1 MPSASSAIIGIDASR
16 AVSAAPTG
24 TEAYSAQLIRAL
36 APRLAPTHTLRL
48 YYREMPPLA
57 LDTRG
62 SGPQS
67 AGSEAAVETR
77 VIPFPRL
84 WTHLRLSW
92 EMVRH
97 PPDLLFVPA
106 HVLPVLRPRRTL
118 VTVHDLGFRRF
129 PKAHPASQRRYL
141 EMSTRWN
148 VRVATHILADSEA
161 TRDAIIEAYDVP
173 AQKLTVVYPGYEPDL
188 KPVRNRD
195 RIERVRRRYNIPG
208 DYVLF
213 IGRIQ
218 PRKNLTRLIEA
229 FSRVLADHPNLTLV
243 LAGPT
248 GWLGDPIQARAT
260 ALGVADKVIFPGYVA
275 TEDKAALISGARLF
289 AYPSLYEGFGFPVL
303 EAQACGTPLLT
314 STTSSLPEV
323 AGEGGLLVDPVN
335 IGAIAGGLRRLL
347 DDQARGGRLSKRL
360 VTQGFENLARFSW
373 DIAARQVQAVV
384 TDLLEH

>member
-1 MPSASSAIIGIDASR
+1 MPPISSSIVGIDASR

-24 TEAYSAQLIRAL
+24 IEAYSAQLIRAL
-36 APRLAPTHTLRL
+36 APRLASTHTLRL
-48 YYREMPPLA
+48 YYRETPPFP

-62 SGPQS
+62 PGPQS

-77 VIPFPRL
+77 VIPCPRL

-106 HVLPVLRPRRTL
+106 HVLPVVRPRRTL
-118 VTVHDLGFRRF
+118 VTIHDLGFRRF
-129 PKAHPASQRRYL
+129 PEAHPPSQRRYL

-161 TRDAIIEAYDVP
+161 TRDAIIEAYHVP
-173 AQKLTVVYPGYEPDL
+173 AQKLTVVYPGHEPDL
-188 KPVRNRD
+188 KPVRDRD
-195 RIERVRRRYNIPG
+195 EIERVHRLYNIPG

-213 IGRIQ
+213 LGRIQ

-243 LAGPT
+243 LAGPA

-260 ALGVADKVIFPGYVA
+260 ALGVADKVVFPGYVA
-275 TEDKAALISGARLF
+275 PEDKAALISGARLF
-289 AYPSLYEGFGFPVL
+289 AFPSLYEGFGFPVL

-314 STTSSLPEV
+314 STTASLPEV
-323 AGEGGLLVDPVN
+323 AGEGGLLVDPLNVET
-335 IGAIAGGLRRLL
+335 IANGLRRLL
-347 DDQARGGRLSKRL
+347 DDQALSARL
-360 VTQGFENLARFSW
+360 VARGFENLARFSW
-373 DIAARQVQAVV
+373 DSAARQVQAVI
-384 TDLLEH
+384 TNLLRK

>member
-1 MPSASSAIIGIDASR
+1 MPPTSSSIIGIDASR
-16 AVSAAPTG
+16 AVSATPTG
-24 TEAYSAQLIRAL
+24 TEAYSAHLIRAL
-36 APRLAPTHTLRL
+36 APRLASTHTLRL
-48 YYREMPPLA
+48 YCRETPPIA

-62 SGPQS
+62 LSPQT
-67 AGSEAAVETR
+67 AASEAAVETR

-92 EMVRH
+92 EMVCH

-106 HVLPVLRPRRTL
+106 HVLPVVRPRRTL
-118 VTVHDLGFRRF
+118 VTVHDLGYRRF
-129 PKAHPASQRRYL
+129 PEAHPASQRRYL

-148 VRVATHILADSEA
+148 VRVATHILADSET
-161 TRDAIIEAYDVP
+161 TRDAIIEAYHVP

-188 KPVRNRD
+188 KPVRD
-195 RIERVRRRYNIPG
+195 HDTIEHVLRRYDIPG

-213 IGRIQ
+213 VGRIQ

-229 FSRVLADHPNLTLV
+229 FSRILADHPSLTLV

-260 ALGVADKVIFPGYVA
+260 ALGVEDKVIFPGYVA
-275 TEDKAALISGARLF
+275 PEDKAALFSGARLF
-289 AYPSLYEGFGFPVL
+289 AYPSLHEGFGFPVL

-323 AGEGGLLVDPVN
+323 AGEGGLLVDPLNVE
-335 IGAIAGGLRRLL
+335 AIADGLRRLL
-347 DDQARGGRLSKRL
+347 DDQALSARL
-360 VTQGFENLARFSW
+360 VARGFENLARFSW
-373 DIAARQVQAVV
+373 DVAARQVQVV
-384 TDLLEH
+384 ITDLLEH